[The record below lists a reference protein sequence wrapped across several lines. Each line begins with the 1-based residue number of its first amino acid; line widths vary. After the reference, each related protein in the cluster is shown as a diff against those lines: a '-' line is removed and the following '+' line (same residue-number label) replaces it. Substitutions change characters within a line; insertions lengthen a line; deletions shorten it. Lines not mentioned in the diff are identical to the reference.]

1 MTMQKMQKM
10 ISRIFFVMALCFSLV
25 WGAHAV
31 QAQEDH
37 TLVLQLENYQEVVS
51 QLPSRDGHRLQVW
64 KLDDSYSYDDRVQI
78 VRDLHSWDEN
88 KLSSF
93 KKTSF
98 EMTFLE
104 NQIEVSHI
112 PNGLYYVRSIIQT
125 DAVSYPAEFL
135 FEMTDQTVEPL
146 VIVAKKTDTMTTKV
160 KLIKVDQDHN
170 RLEGVGFKLVSVA
183 RDGSEKEVPLI
194 GEYRYSSSGQVGR
207 TLYTD
212 KNGEIFVTT
221 LPLGNYRFKEVE
233 PLAGYAVTTLDTD
246 VQLVDHQ
253 LVTITVVNQKLP
265 RGNVDFMKV
274 DGRTNTSLQGAMFKV
289 MKEESGH
296 YTPVLQNGKEVVV
309 TSGKDGRFRVEGLE
323 YGTYYLWELQ
333 APTGYVQLTS
343 PVSFT
348 IGKDTRKELVTVVKN
363 NKRPRIDV
371 PDTGEETLYIL
382 MLVAI
387 LLFGSGYYLTK
398 KPNN

>member
-1 MTMQKMQKM
+1 M

-98 EMTFLE
+98 EMTFFE

-207 TLYTD
+207 TL
-212 KNGEIFVTT
+212 
-221 LPLGNYRFKEVE
+221 
-233 PLAGYAVTTLDTD
+233 
-246 VQLVDHQ
+246 
-253 LVTITVVNQKLP
+253 
-265 RGNVDFMKV
+265 
-274 DGRTNTSLQGAMFKV
+274 
-289 MKEESGH
+289 
-296 YTPVLQNGKEVVV
+296 
-309 TSGKDGRFRVEGLE
+309 
-323 YGTYYLWELQ
+323 
-333 APTGYVQLTS
+333 
-343 PVSFT
+343 
-348 IGKDTRKELVTVVKN
+348 
-363 NKRPRIDV
+363 
-371 PDTGEETLYIL
+371 
-382 MLVAI
+382 
-387 LLFGSGYYLTK
+387 
-398 KPNN
+398 